1 MRPGHALIAVAMLG
15 FLAPAGPVSG
25 QPALLDSVWVA
36 YRCRENNVC
45 TKGTAFHVG
54 DGVFYTNAHVARAEM
69 GYGPLM
75 LGRGTPRQELGRGT
89 VLCINNRASL
99 TSAATPYDVA
109 KVRVDTARARRLPAL
124 KFYRWGPVAGLRI
137 RIIGY
142 PGNQWTPVIAEG
154 TISQRLQHQVFTFE
168 VNDGIVTRGS
178 SGSPVLTTSGEV
190 VGMVYAEGSGQLFA
204 TAVNW
209 VLDTACR

>member
-1 MRPGHALIAVAMLG
+1 LDNAEVREAAQGLFPGGVNSPVRSFRSVGGNPVPIARG
-15 FLAPAGPVSG
+15 EG
-25 QPALLDSVWVA
+25 
-36 YRCRENNVC
+36 
-45 TKGTAFHVG
+45 
-54 DGVFYTNAHVARAEM
+54 AHVFDVEGRRYIDYLGAF
-69 GYGPLM
+69 GPLI
-75 LGRGTPRQELGRGT
+75 LGRGT

-99 TSAATPYDVA
+99 TETATPYDIA
-109 KVRVDTARARRLPAL
+109 KVRVDSARARRLPAL
-124 KFYRWGPVAGLRI
+124 KFSRWGPTTGLRI
-137 RIIGY
+137 RVIGY

-154 TISQRLQHQVFTFE
+154 TISERLQHQVFAFE
-168 VNDGIVTRGS
+168 VNNGIVTRGS